1 MCFSLWTAPRM
12 NIRSFI
18 TSFMYR
24 NAILGNLTGAT
35 CISLIF
41 LSPSASCAAEH
52 APWPAAEMDLR
63 NRHNNLSKEF
73 LKISFLACLGHGWRQ
88 DGPGEIIPGVG
99 SVSFRRV
106 RRVPGRG
113 DTALAPLLEAL
124 WAFVLPSSSR
134 AASQQLHGL
143 EVKTLQCFGR
153 LEMFPPPTHTSLLT
167 FSIPSLQSH
176 DLKAGLHPGSLQAL

>member
-88 DGPGEIIPGVG
+88 DGPGEIIPDVG

-113 DTALAPLLEAL
+113 DTALAPLLEAS
-124 WAFVLPSSSR
+124 WAFCSAFIQQSNIPAAPRAGSKNSPVLWEAGNVP
-134 AASQQLHGL
+134 
-143 EVKTLQCFGR
+143 
-153 LEMFPPPTHTSLLT
+153 PPPTHTSSHI
-167 FSIPSLQSH
+167 FNSIFAKS
-176 DLKAGLHPGSLQAL
+176 

>member
-24 NAILGNLTGAT
+24 NAILDNLTGAT

-52 APWPAAEMDLR
+52 KPWPAAEMDLR

-88 DGPGEIIPGVG
+88 NGPGEIIPGVG

-113 DTALAPLLEAL
+113 DTALAPLLEAS

-143 EVKTLQCFGR
+143 EVKTLRCFGR
-153 LEMFPPPTHTSLLT
+153 LEMFPPHSHFLAHI
-167 FSIPSLQSH
+167 FNSIFAKS
-176 DLKAGLHPGSLQAL
+176 